1 MSHYLDARRD
11 DERFTAR
18 LEEVNKEVDGLLLKT
33 SRTRHELDRSAAEV
47 HMGVPLH
54 FHPRDAAGRVHL
66 APSDPAGS
74 LPGPL
79 PARDDLARSLVLA
92 ELSQWSRSHLPSL
105 VSRLVE
111 DQVQQQLLSLRD
123 SVEEV
128 RARQAKVEKAA
139 RDAAE
144 QVRAHRADMRAAFS
158 AAHEETQ
165 RDMEEHQ
172 RAVKRQLA
180 AWGEELRRVREDV
193 LAWKQQ
199 SANTCDRQE
208 QQISEALHRQQ
219 AHVQEVFETLERELQ
234 RWRQTTSRAVHKE
247 AEELRVQHHAL
258 GHRVAQIQGMMTST
272 TDMVAHCTAEMQ
284 RLMEHAVSRS
294 SEVRVCRRDVNRLEM
309 LVRCSSLQTALPTA
323 GTGSSGTNDNSTA
336 SPAASVVLNRLT
348 QEMVRFSDSLHA
360 IVDRID
366 GLDRDVRQLEMA
378 VARGATASCGQSTCH
393 GSMRVMD
400 EESLYGRNFPSTRR
414 PSYSHLSSAT
424 GLRGHLASG
433 GFASTPSPLGCHESV
448 NVNPIHSGAAANKTS
463 ATCVALASSTQP
475 VAAGG
480 TPERRNSGVAGLG
493 VQPSITP
500 LTSASPPSA
509 THHPPKSHLSSS
521 SSSRFEGDA
530 CDSHPMPAVVGE
542 AHSAPNAEVN
552 EVILRSAAVEA
563 GVQRPP
569 QHRAPPGGIIPV
581 ETGKSDTRRGAVAKP
596 TAAKSA
602 ARSTSLLDVS
612 VDASQIV
619 REDALHSLTHQ
630 RYVSSCSASSSLSAG
645 DVDATFLVKRPC
657 SSLAESDAVSVAE
670 EGALPT
676 HSGSDHEESPVVAA
690 PLSPVDSY
698 VSDTPAADLDDSKA
712 NSANVS
718 KSDTREAARY
728 TPAQANDSESERD
741 NQVIV
746 RSALD

>member
-1 MSHYLDARRD
+1 MSSYLAARRD
-11 DERFTAR
+11 DERFTVR
-18 LEEVNKEVDGLLLKT
+18 LEEVNKEMDGLLLKT

-54 FHPRDAAGRVHL
+54 FHPCDVAGRVHL

-74 LPGPL
+74 GPGRL

-105 VSRLVE
+105 VARLVE

-123 SVEEV
+123 SAEEV

-144 QVRAHRADMRAAFS
+144 QVRAHRADMHAAFS
-158 AAHEETQ
+158 AAREETQ

-172 RAVKRQLA
+172 RTVKRQLA

-193 LAWKQQ
+193 LTWKQQ
-199 SANTCDRQE
+199 STNAGDRQE
-208 QQISEALHRQQ
+208 QRISEALQRQQ
-219 AHVQEVFETLERELQ
+219 AHVQEAFETLECEMQ

-247 AEELRVQHHAL
+247 AEELRAQHHAL
-258 GHRVAQIQGMMTST
+258 EHLVAQIQGMMTST
-272 TDMVAHCTAEMQ
+272 ADMVAHCAAETQ

-309 LVRCSSLQTALPTA
+309 LVRCSSLQTVLPTA
-323 GTGSSGTNDNSTA
+323 STGSNGVNDNSTA

-348 QEMVRFSDSLHA
+348 PEMARFSDSLHA
-360 IVDRID
+360 IVARID

-378 VARGATASCGQSTCH
+378 VTRGTTASCGQSSYH

-414 PSYSHLSSAT
+414 PSYSHLSNAT
-424 GLRGHLASG
+424 GLRGHPASS
-433 GFASTPSPLGCHESV
+433 GFARMPSLLGCDESA
-448 NVNPIHSGAAANKTS
+448 NVNPTHSGAAANKTG
-463 ATCVALASSTQP
+463 ATCVALVSSAQP
-475 VAAGG
+475 VGAGG
-480 TPERRNSGVAGLG
+480 APGRGHSGAAGLG
-493 VQPSITP
+493 AQPSLTP
-500 LTSASPPSA
+500 LMSASPPSA
-509 THHPPKSHLSSS
+509 MHHPSKSHLSSS
-521 SSSRFEGDA
+521 SLRFEGDA
-530 CDSHPMPAVVGE
+530 SDSHPMPAVVSE
-542 AHSAPNAEVN
+542 SHSAPHAGIN
-552 EVILRSAAVEA
+552 EVILRGVAVEA
-563 GVQRPP
+563 GAQRPP

-581 ETGKSDTRRGAVAKP
+581 ETGESDTWRGVAAKP

-602 ARSTSLLDVS
+602 ARSTSLPEVS
-612 VDASQIV
+612 VDASQIL

-630 RYVSSCSASSSLSAG
+630 RNVSSRSASSSLSAG
-645 DVDATFLVKRPC
+645 NADATFLVQRPC

-676 HSGSDHEESPVVAA
+676 HSGANHEESPVVAT
-690 PLSPVDSY
+690 PHSPVDSY

-712 NSANVS
+712 NSASVS